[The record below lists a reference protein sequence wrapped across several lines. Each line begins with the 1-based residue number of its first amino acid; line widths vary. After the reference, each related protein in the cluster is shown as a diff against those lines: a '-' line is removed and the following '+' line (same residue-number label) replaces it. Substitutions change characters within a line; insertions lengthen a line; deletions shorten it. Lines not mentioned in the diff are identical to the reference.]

1 MTSLSEKAEEIGPG
15 NPLPRMPDG
24 LVRDLVHDLIPD
36 ARKRKNVSRLEFHTI
51 DPTGADPVQ
60 DVDTAVVLNAQAVSI
75 EEQIAAMERQLALQ
89 RQEAATQIEAAQRAA
104 RIESRQEW
112 EEELEERVD
121 MERARVARVCE
132 EFGKERARYFAEV
145 EGEVVKLALAIAARV
160 LHRETNLD
168 PLLLTAAV
176 RLALEKVADNS
187 TMELHVPVAEVER
200 WREAMAVE
208 AESRVKF
215 VGDERLSAGECI
227 LETSVG
233 RVELGVKAQ
242 LEEIEKGFFDLLQQ
256 RPA

>member
-1 MTSLSEKAEEIGPG
+1 MTSLSEKAEDIGLG
-15 NPLPRMPDG
+15 NPLPRMPGG
-24 LVRDLVHDLIPD
+24 LVHDLVHDLIPE
-36 ARKRKNVSRLEFHTI
+36 ARKKRNVSRLEFHTI
-51 DPTGADPVQ
+51 DPTGADPIQ
-60 DVDTAVVLNAQAVSI
+60 DADTAVVLNAQAVSI
-75 EEQIAAMERQLALQ
+75 EEQIAAMERQLTLQ
-89 RQEAATQIEAAQRAA
+89 KQESVAQIEAAQRAA

-112 EEELEERVD
+112 QEELEERVD
-121 MERARVARVCE
+121 LERGRITRACE
-132 EFGKERARYFAEV
+132 EFGRERARYFAEV
-145 EGEVVKLALAIAARV
+145 ESEVVKLALAIAARV
-160 LHRETNLD
+160 LHREASLD

-200 WREAMAVE
+200 WRDAMAVE
-208 AESRVKF
+208 AESRVQF

>member
-1 MTSLSEKAEEIGPG
+1 MTSPSEKAGDVGSGNRLPAMPG
-15 NPLPRMPDG
+15 R
-24 LVRDLVHDLIPD
+24 LVQELIFDTP
-36 ARKRKNVSRLEFHTI
+36 KRKNVSRLEFHTI
-51 DPTGADPVQ
+51 DQSGTDSVEDADC
-60 DVDTAVVLNAQAVSI
+60 AVTVNAQAVSI
-75 EEQIAAMERQLALQ
+75 EEQIAAMEQRFTLQ
-89 RQEAATQIEAAQRAA
+89 EQETTARIDAAQRAA
-104 RIESRQEW
+104 TDEARREW
-112 EEELEERVD
+112 EEELEERVA
-121 MERARVARVCE
+121 MERARIARACE
-132 EFGKERARYFAEV
+132 EFGKERSRYFADV

-160 LHRETNLD
+160 LQRETNLD

-200 WREAMAVE
+200 WRDAMAVE
-208 AESRVKF
+208 AESRVQF

>member
-1 MTSLSEKAEEIGPG
+1 MTSLSEKAEDTEPG
-15 NPLPRMPDG
+15 NPLPRMRGG
-24 LVRDLVHDLIPD
+24 LAHDLVHELIPD
-36 ARKRKNVSRLEFHTI
+36 ARKKRNVSRLEFHTI
-51 DPTGADPVQ
+51 DPIGTDPVQ
-60 DVDTAVVLNAQAVSI
+60 DADTLVVLNAQAESI
-75 EEQIAAMERQLALQ
+75 EEQIAAMERQLTLQ
-89 RQEAATQIEAAQRAA
+89 EQEAGARIEAAQRAA
-104 RIESRQEW
+104 KIESRQEW
-112 EEELEERVD
+112 EEELEERVAT
-121 MERARVARVCE
+121 ERARVAHACE
-132 EFGKERARYFAEV
+132 EFGRERARYFTDV

-187 TMELHVPVAEVER
+187 AMELHVPVAEVER

-208 AESRVKF
+208 AESRVQF

>member
-15 NPLPRMPDG
+15 NPLPPMPER
-24 LVRDLVHDLIPD
+24 LLHDLVFD

-60 DVDTAVVLNAQAVSI
+60 DADTAMILNAQAVSI
-75 EEQIAAMERQLALQ
+75 EEQIAAMERQLTLQ
-89 RQEAATQIEAAQRAA
+89 KQETAAQIEAAEQGA

-112 EEELEERVD
+112 QEELEEGIALERVRIA
-121 MERARVARVCE
+121 RACE
-132 EFGKERARYFAEV
+132 EFGKERARYFTDV
-145 EGEVVKLALAIAARV
+145 ESEVVKLALAIAARV
-160 LHRETNLD
+160 LHREANLD

-176 RLALEKVADNS
+176 RVALDKVADNS

-200 WREAMAVE
+200 WRDAMAAE
-208 AESRVKF
+208 AESRVQF

>member
-15 NPLPRMPDG
+15 NPLPRMPNG
-24 LVRDLVHDLIPD
+24 LVHGLVHDLISD
-36 ARKRKNVSRLEFHTI
+36 ARKRKSVSRLEFHTI
-51 DPTGADPVQ
+51 DPTGADPAQ
-60 DVDTAVVLNAQAVSI
+60 DADAAVVLNAQAASI
-75 EEQIAAMERQLALQ
+75 EEQIAAMERHLTLQ
-89 RQEAATQIEAAQRAA
+89 KQEAVAQIEAAQRAA

-112 EEELEERVD
+112 QDELEERVAT
-121 MERARVARVCE
+121 ERARIAHVCE
-132 EFGKERARYFAEV
+132 EFARERARYFADV
-145 EGEVVKLALAIAARV
+145 ESEVVKLALAIAARV

-187 TMELHVPVAEVER
+187 TMELHVPAAEVER
-200 WREAMAVE
+200 WRDAMAVE
-208 AESRVKF
+208 AESRVQF

>member
-1 MTSLSEKAEEIGPG
+1 MTSLSEKAEAIGSG
-15 NPLPRMPDG
+15 NPLPRMPER
-24 LVRDLVHDLIPD
+24 LLHDLVFDES
-36 ARKRKNVSRLEFHTI
+36 KRKNVSRLEFHTI
-51 DPTGADPVQ
+51 DPTGTDPIQ
-60 DVDTAVVLNAQAVSI
+60 DAETAAVVNAQAVSI

-89 RQEAATQIEAAQRAA
+89 TQETAQQIEAAQRAA

-112 EEELEERVD
+112 QEELEERVD
-121 MERARVARVCE
+121 LERAQIARLCE
-132 EFGKERARYFAEV
+132 EFGKERARYFTDV
-145 EGEVVKLALAIAARV
+145 ESEVVKLALAIAARV
-160 LHRETNLD
+160 LHREANLD

-176 RLALEKVADNS
+176 RVALEKVADNS

-200 WREAMAVE
+200 WRDAMAVE
-208 AESRVKF
+208 AESRVQF